1 LKFFKVDV
9 HQIVAPKII
18 ELFWQP
24 PLCNWMKCNTDGT
37 ALGSPGQVSC
47 VGLFMNS
54 HEEHIGCFTMNLGI
68 VNALYVEIMGVIL
81 AIEFVVQ
88 KNWNHLWIESD
99 SRLACMAFKSPLIF
113 PWEIKTDGPTV
124 WLKLGLCISSSLTSL
139 EKAINA
145 RINLS
150 TWVYP

>member
-1 LKFFKVDV
+1 
-9 HQIVAPKII
+9 
-18 ELFWQP
+18 
-24 PLCNWMKCNTDGT
+24 
-37 ALGSPGQVSC
+37 
-47 VGLFMNS
+47 
-54 HEEHIGCFTMNLGI
+54 MNLGI

-81 AIEFVVQ
+81 AIEFAVQ